1 MVKDFAV
8 CTKFAIARIALGI
21 AVVLLLRI
29 KIFVGFT
36 LLWLVL
42 VAPVVGILL
51 LVVSLLLL
59 TLLWSERRDVLFGGG
74 VSGILLGIVDDVDHG
89 PLLPVGFDSV
99 VGEESVV
106 SIVNCQPGLVL
117 VREQFPDIFRS
128 CRPKDLSE
136 QKFAVSFN
144 AVVGVSREHVFGVG
158 TLGLDWCW
166 SFRFNSVASVVFI

>member
-29 KIFVGFT
+29 KFFVGFT

-59 TLLWSERRDVLFGGG
+59 TLLWSERRDVLFG
-74 VSGILLGIVDDVDHG
+74 
-89 PLLPVGFDSV
+89 
-99 VGEESVV
+99 
-106 SIVNCQPGLVL
+106 
-117 VREQFPDIFRS
+117 
-128 CRPKDLSE
+128 
-136 QKFAVSFN
+136 
-144 AVVGVSREHVFGVG
+144 
-158 TLGLDWCW
+158 
-166 SFRFNSVASVVFI
+166 

>member
-1 MVKDFAV
+1 VVKDFAV

-21 AVVLLLRI
+21 AVVLFLRI

-106 SIVNCQPGLVL
+106 SMV
-117 VREQFPDIFRS
+117 
-128 CRPKDLSE
+128 
-136 QKFAVSFN
+136 
-144 AVVGVSREHVFGVG
+144 
-158 TLGLDWCW
+158 W
-166 SFRFNSVASVVFI
+166 SL